1 MKKLT
6 WRTDGLLPLLPAV
19 ALAGCAPPADI
30 EAARP
35 PGAAKTT
42 ALRFEVAVAPNLAA
56 AAAPEGR
63 LLVVLGRQERPE
75 PRRTL
80 GRPGLDA
87 SPVLGRDV
95 AGLTPGAA
103 VVVDQSAALFPLPHL
118 ADLPPGD
125 YIVQA
130 VLDTNRDLKS
140 PN

>member
-1 MKKLT
+1 
-6 WRTDGLLPLLPAV
+6 
-19 ALAGCAPPADI
+19 
-30 EAARP
+30 
-35 PGAAKTT
+35 
-42 ALRFEVAVAPNLAA
+42 
-56 AAAPEGR
+56 
-63 LLVVLGRQERPE
+63 
-75 PRRTL
+75 
-80 GRPGLDA
+80 A

-140 PN
+140 PNSPGNLYSRPRELALDPARGGTVKLDLTGRWRPGGIPRRGEPFRFFKPPRPW